1 MSDFGGAAKPLAEH
15 PDYKIAILGVPF
27 DEKSSYLRGAAGG
40 PAAVRSVSTGKC
52 YCAYT
57 ELGVNL
63 EDETVLVDVGDVD
76 TSGDMDKSFALI
88 EKAVAA
94 ILAKGATPIVLGGD
108 HSITYPILKAFA
120 RTFKPLDV
128 LHFDAH
134 PDLYE
139 DLYGDRLSHACPF
152 ARILEDETVLVDLG
166 DVDTSGDMDKSFA
179 LIEKG
184 VAAILAK
191 GATPVV
197 LGGDH
202 SITYPVL
209 KAFARTF
216 KPLDVLHFDAH
227 PDLYED
233 LYGDRLSHAC
243 PFARILEDG
252 LAASV
257 IQVGVRAITAG
268 HRAKALKAGVRMI
281 EMKDIDGPLHLRFT
295 NPVYISFDLDA
306 LDPAFAP
313 GVSHH
318 EPGGLTTRQA
328 LQVIQ
333 SLKGR
338 IVGLDVVELNPS
350 RDPASITAAAAFKII
365 KETAGRI
372 VRPA

>member
-1 MSDFGGAAKPLAEH
+1 MADFGGAAKPLSEN
-15 PDYKIAILGVPF
+15 PDYKIAVLGVPF
-27 DEKSSYLRGAAGG
+27 DEKSSYLRGAAQG
-40 PAAVRSVSTGKC
+40 PAAVRAVSTGKC
-52 YCAYT
+52 YCGWT

-63 EDETVLVDVGDVD
+63 E
-76 TSGDMDKSFALI
+76 
-88 EKAVAA
+88 
-94 ILAKGATPIVLGGD
+94 
-108 HSITYPILKAFA
+108 
-120 RTFKPLDV
+120 
-128 LHFDAH
+128 
-134 PDLYE
+134 E
-139 DLYGDRLSHACPF
+139 D
-152 ARILEDETVLVDLG
+152 TVLVDLG

-184 VAAILAK
+184 VAAILDK
-191 GATPVV
+191 GAVPIV

-209 KAFARTF
+209 KAFARRF

-227 PDLYED
+227 PDLYDD

-243 PFARILEDG
+243 PFARIVEDG

-257 IQVGVRAITAG
+257 VQVGVRAITAA
-268 HRAKALKAGVRMI
+268 HRARALKGGVRMV
-281 EMKDIDGPLHLRFT
+281 EMKDIQDPLHLRFA
-295 NPVYISFDLDA
+295 NPVYVSFDMDA

-328 LQVIQ
+328 VQIIQ

-350 RDPASITAAAAFKII
+350 RDPSGITAAAAFKIV

-372 VRPA
+372 VRPD